1 MIQLNSS
8 SLKPMICAN
17 VYCPPTR
24 GEMHGRELFTSE
36 LPADKNTIIGGD
48 LNAHSHMWDEW
59 QPEDN
64 LGQEI
69 EDWMMVKN
77 FAIANDGSATRVN
90 AGTGGSSSPDVTLL
104 HDSWIDKVEWTTI
117 DCMGSDHLP
126 ILINIECQ
134 VSSLKPILTKELR
147 WNWNKADFNGFSLYV
162 EDAMKDIPNDIA
174 AASGGGDELSK

>member
-1 MIQLNSS
+1 
-8 SLKPMICAN
+8 
-17 VYCPPTR
+17 
-24 GEMHGRELFTSE
+24 
-36 LPADKNTIIGGD
+36 
-48 LNAHSHMWDEW
+48 
-59 QPEDN
+59 
-64 LGQEI
+64 
-69 EDWMMVKN
+69 MMVKN

-147 WNWNKADFNGFSLYV
+147 WNWNKADFNRFSLYI
-162 EDAMKDIPNDIA
+162 EDAMKEIRNNIA
-174 AASGGGDELSK
+174 AASMDARINFLNDIIIEAANKFIGKVKYSTNDKVWLTREIRTAIKARNQLRRSIATNPSEWTTACRAVKDGIAKN